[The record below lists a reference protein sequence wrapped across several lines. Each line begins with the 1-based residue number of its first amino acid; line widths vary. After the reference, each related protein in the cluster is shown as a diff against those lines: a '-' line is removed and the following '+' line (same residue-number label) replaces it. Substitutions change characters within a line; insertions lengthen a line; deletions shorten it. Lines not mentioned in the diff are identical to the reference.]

1 MIVTGV
7 ERKRH
12 SVLLCVC
19 EIELVRADGAALR
32 ADTEHLALYR
42 VDGVLAVDLFREYLV
57 IGLHETLTEGVAV
70 YGDILH
76 SVGYPMVIHN
86 GSAELLTDIL
96 GDAATS
102 LAVVYP
108 KAADARIGMRKGEA
122 VGAVLMRKICGV
134 KVDTEA
140 VFLSPLYP

>member
-1 MIVTGV
+1 
-7 ERKRH
+7 
-12 SVLLCVC
+12 
-19 EIELVRADGAALR
+19 
-32 ADTEHLALYR
+32 
-42 VDGVLAVDLFREYLV
+42 
-57 IGLHETLTEGVAV
+57 
-70 YGDILH
+70 
-76 SVGYPMVIHN
+76 MVIHN
-86 GSAELLTDIL
+86 GSAELLTDIF